1 MDIAAASIA
10 DDAVAAAVVV
20 VVVVVVDDEHPP
32 IQLIWAK
39 PISES
44 SLQCIC
50 AYIDVYICVVVVFG
64 GRMGVW
70 FGVCF
75 SSK

>member
-1 MDIAAASIA
+1 VDIAAASIA
-10 DDAVAAAVVV
+10 DDAVAAAVV

-44 SLQCIC
+44 SLQWSTPRHRHIIVHVCI
-50 AYIDVYICVVVVFG
+50 YY
-64 GRMGVW
+64 
-70 FGVCF
+70 
-75 SSK
+75 SKRKIV